1 MQLIENIRLALRA
14 IRSNL
19 LRTILTLTIITFGIM
34 ALVGILTAIDG
45 INSSLSNSLA
55 SMGANT
61 YNVVRK
67 GDGIGGGGNRRN
79 RKRGPVISYEQ
90 AVEFK
95 NRYDFPAKVS
105 ISEMG
110 TSMGTVKHKDEK
122 SNPNIVVMGID
133 ENYLDVAGYTLE
145 SGRNINFEE
154 AYGGRSVALI
164 GQDVTKKIFPDK
176 ELDEILES
184 VISVNNIKYKIVG
197 VLAKKGSSGS
207 FAGDRNVLIPLYNL
221 KRQFALQNNSYNLS
235 VGVNNTLDID
245 AAIDEGIG
253 IFRAVRGLKLAE
265 ENDFEMT
272 KSDGL
277 FSLVQENTAYIRV
290 ATIVIGIITLLSA
303 AIGLMNIM
311 LVSVTERTR
320 EIGITK
326 ALGATRRNI
335 LIQFL
340 TEAVVICQLGGLLGI
355 LFGVLAG
362 LGVTVFLKGT
372 FVIPWAWIFL
382 GITVCLIVGLL
393 SGLYPALKAARL
405 DPIESLRY
413 E

>member
-19 LRTILTLTIITFGIM
+19 LRTILTVTIIAFGIM

-95 NRYDFPAKVS
+95 DRYDFPAKVS

-362 LGVTVFLKGT
+362 LGVTVLLKGT
-372 FVIPWAWIFL
+372 FAIPWAWMLL
-382 GITVCLIVGLL
+382 GITVCFIVGLL

>member
-19 LRTILTLTIITFGIM
+19 LRTILTVTIIAFGIM

-95 NRYDFPAKVS
+95 DRYDFPAKVS

>member
-1 MQLIENIRLALRA
+1 MQLLENIRLAFKSIQANILRA
-14 IRSNL
+14 I
-19 LRTILTLTIITFGIM
+19 LTLIIIAFGIM

-45 INSSLSNSLA
+45 INTSLSSSLA

-61 YNVVRK
+61 FNVVRK
-67 GDGIGGGGNRRN
+67 GDGLSGGDRRN
-79 RKRGPVISYEQ
+79 RKRGPAITYNQ
-90 AVEFK
+90 AVEFRE
-95 NRYDFPAKVS
+95 RYDFPARVS
-105 ISEMG
+105 VSERG
-110 TSMGTVKHKDEK
+110 TTLATVRFKEEK
-122 SNPNIVVMGID
+122 TNPNIVVMGID
-133 ENYLDVAGYTLE
+133 DNYLDVAGYTLE
-145 SGRNINFEE
+145 AGRNISFEE

-164 GQDVTKKIFPDK
+164 GQDVIKKIFPDK
-176 ELDEILES
+176 NEEEILES
-184 VISVNNIKYKIVG
+184 IIAVNNVKYKIIG
-197 VLAKKGSSGS
+197 ILATKGSSGS

-235 VGVNNTLDID
+235 VGVNNALDID
-245 AAIDEGIG
+245 AAIDEAIG
-253 IFRAVRGLKLAE
+253 VFRGVRGLKIAE
-265 ENDFEMT
+265 DNDFEMT

-277 FSLVQENTAYIRV
+277 FDLVQENTAYIRM
-290 ATIVIGIITLLSA
+290 ATIFIGIITLLGA

-326 ALGATRRNI
+326 AIGATRRNI

-340 TEAVVICQLGGLLGI
+340 TEAIVICQLGGLLGI
-355 LFGVLAG
+355 LLGVLAG
-362 LGVTVFLKGT
+362 FGVTKLLGGTFALPWTWMLLGVTVCF
-372 FVIPWAWIFL
+372 
-382 GITVCLIVGLL
+382 IVGLL